1 MVLKK
6 MKTKHGKTQKLFLYN
21 ELEITDELYIV
32 REYCVKGREG
42 EIANSNNLPR
52 IIFAGL
58 LDYKEKAE
66 MMQQHYKIT
75 DTAYSVREGFST
87 KLLRY
92 AKNYWIK
99 LKSCKKMEIISNTIR
114 LLKGI
119 FDKGVCVFQSHG
131 FVFEVGYYSF

>member
-1 MVLKK
+1 M
-6 MKTKHGKTQKLFLYN
+6 KLFLYN
-21 ELEITDELYIV
+21 ELEITDELYIL
-32 REYCVKGREG
+32 RAYCVKGKEG
-42 EIANSNNLPR
+42 EIANSNKLPR

-66 MMQQHYKIT
+66 MMQQHYKLT
-75 DTAYSVREGFST
+75 DTAYLVREGFPT

-99 LKSCKKMEIISNTIR
+99 LKSCEKMESMSDTIR

-119 FDKGVCVFQSHG
+119 FNKRVCVFQSHG
-131 FVFEVGYYSF
+131 FIFEVGYYFLKNEYYKK